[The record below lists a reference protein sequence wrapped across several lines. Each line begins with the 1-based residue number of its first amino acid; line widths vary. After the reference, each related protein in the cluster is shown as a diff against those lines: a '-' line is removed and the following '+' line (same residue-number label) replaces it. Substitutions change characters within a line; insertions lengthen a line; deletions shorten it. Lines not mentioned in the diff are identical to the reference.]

1 MDTIEFHFETQGP
14 SHTVYDFCQMNHR
27 CTKSTSLLRS
37 VRESARNQ
45 NVTGVGKGVCLSQD
59 LHICFLVHRASISQS
74 PATEPKGLPTTNS
87 LFFIRFVH
95 EITDSNPEPLANQ
108 TTTPLL
114 NLMVD
119 QYDTC
124 TWILLQSFSN
134 ARKTADQKTMPVPVA
149 RSDAR
154 SLGIQTV
161 VGSILGSGNILS

>member
-1 MDTIEFHFETQGP
+1 
-14 SHTVYDFCQMNHR
+14 MNQLG
-27 CTKSTSLLRS
+27 TKILH
-37 VRESARNQ
+37 
-45 NVTGVGKGVCLSQD
+45 GVGKGVCLSQD

-74 PATEPKGLPTTNS
+74 SATEPQGRPTTNS

-95 EITDSNPEPLANQ
+95 EITDLHSVNLTKDSNPEPLAYR
-108 TTTPLL
+108 TTTPLP

-124 TWILLQSFSN
+124 TWIGYYSKVFSN
-134 ARKTADQKTMPVPVA
+134 ARKNADQKTLPIPVA

-161 VGSILGSGNILS
+161 AGLILGSGNILSWRLVMKSFLRPFSPFR